1 VKRGGVYVRVN
12 AHDRVKEGGRI
23 HCGRS
28 MAWERGGAAPMARW
42 HERRQR
48 HCWCVEGGWRRGG
61 GLGLV
66 GWLGLSGRSG
76 PGGLFQP
83 AWPLG
88 PKGRVGW
95 LGLPGHSGRKSNK
108 ISFVIKIEFLN
119 MPMLWKFAQGNL

>member
-1 VKRGGVYVRVN
+1 MTELR
-12 AHDRVKEGGRI
+12 
-23 HCGRS
+23 
-28 MAWERGGAAPMARW
+28 RGGAFIAVAPWRGRGVA
-42 HERRQR
+42 RRQWR
-48 HCWCVEGGWRRGG
+48 GGTRGGSGTAGALREDGEGG